1 MEKLELNEYSGII
14 FDLDGVIFNII
25 NAIQQA
31 VEDAVEKYQIEVDI
45 DEVLQ
50 EVAHLIEDLQHYP
63 VPKIILKSYDLLKVN
78 FLDGLSYFKKLRV
91 GIYLFNQF
99 NKYKEDAR
107 IYPEIDGIISSLSE
121 QGKKLAV
128 LTNNKN
134 THAEEVLEKYGLNKY
149 FDLIIGFNE
158 VNEVKPSPEGIQLIL
173 KKWGIEPSK
182 AIFIGDMVT
191 DIQAG
196 KSAEVKMLCMTSGL
210 ASEEKI
216 KEYNPDMVI
225 KDTAHLKQVFGL

>member
-107 IYPEIDGIISSLSE
+107 IYPEIDSIISSLSE